1 MGGLR
6 VQAASSCLLF
16 CRPETSSAAF
26 SNAKPLQDTTTLGT
40 VKHQTPCSRL
50 SFSGLRMSGRQLE
63 NSTCLRREI
72 ECDATGV
79 GKFWV
84 RRSDPNFS
92 EQVMVLDARSGQ
104 KLKAFP
110 AHVRVLGMKQRSGP
124 MLLSVLPPK
133 LTLPRSV
140 PPVESWEDIA
150 NSNLLRRVATSGPRA
165 LYADG
170 ATAWKRAAN
179 HLGIACHQVSHS
191 AKEFTRERKRARNE
205 PSSSRGLSL
214 VCGTQTIDRAWAQM
228 KQMFPQNV
236 PLKIRTEHGS
246 HQHPTVETRVYS
258 WL

>member
-1 MGGLR
+1 
-6 VQAASSCLLF
+6 
-16 CRPETSSAAF
+16 
-26 SNAKPLQDTTTLGT
+26 
-40 VKHQTPCSRL
+40 
-50 SFSGLRMSGRQLE
+50 MSGRQLE

-72 ECDATGV
+72 ECDATGL
-79 GKFWV
+79 GKFCV

-92 EQVMVLDARSGQ
+92 KQVRILDARSGQ

-133 LTLPRSV
+133 SPKLTLPRSV

-150 NSNLLRRVATSGPRA
+150 NSNLLRCVATSGPRA

-191 AKEFTRERKRARNE
+191 AKEFRRERKRARNE
-205 PSSSRGLSL
+205 P
-214 VCGTQTIDRAWAQM
+214 
-228 KQMFPQNV
+228 
-236 PLKIRTEHGS
+236 GS
-246 HQHPTVETRVYS
+246 
-258 WL
+258 